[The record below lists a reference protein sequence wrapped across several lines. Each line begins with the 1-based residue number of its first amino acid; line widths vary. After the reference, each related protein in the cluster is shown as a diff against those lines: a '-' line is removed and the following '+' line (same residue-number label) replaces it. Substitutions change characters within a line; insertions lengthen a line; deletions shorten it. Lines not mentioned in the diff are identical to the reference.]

1 MRTNKIQLSAVT
13 ILIAII
19 VLLLT
24 LLFAIFTNPKEAHA
38 DDGLTT
44 TFNVIQ
50 YVTGNADGSNSS
62 MYVKGRYNSER
73 AIMTNLVSGQ
83 IYEDS
88 KNFTISLKGADD
100 IIVSSNDSVSYIYNT
115 SISLGDKRATVLLFG
130 STSKTEYTNTYNR
143 FYNATTGEANSSYLE
158 GNLVRSNYGLTR
170 SDSATTTMSPF
181 FIEQKENYNY
191 KYYWYVVAYQ
201 WANKIGNSDRFLTMG
216 ISDIY
221 NVDTD
226 KPTLKYG
233 SMIGIGGESITS
245 NTTKYTTGTTTIELL
260 DNKKSCLYYKSP
272 GSSSYVL
279 APANNYSITSFSLNL
294 SSGSSTN
301 NGTWLF
307 YGTDAVGHTTATLT
321 VIADSVAPTGSL
333 SGVSNNGITNG
344 NVSFSFSS
352 DYGRY
357 KIGSG
362 SYVSMSTGTT
372 NFSAEG
378 NYTINLYDT
387 AGNNTYY
394 YFEIDKTAPTGTLN
408 GIVGIDNYT
417 NQDVTFTWSDTR
429 ASAKLNGSNYSS
441 GSVISN
447 EGSYTIVLTDTAN
460 NSTSY
465 SFIID
470 KTVPKGTLSGIVGID
485 NYTNHDVSF
494 TWSDSLATAT
504 LNGEEYIKET
514 IISSEDTYT
523 LILTDKATNSTTY
536 TFVIDKTSPTGT
548 LNGIVGIDNYT
559 NQDVSFNW
567 SDSLATAKLNG
578 EEYTKETFIST
589 ENSYTLILTDKATNS
604 TTYNFV
610 IDKTAPTGTLS
621 GIVGIDNYT
630 NRDVS
635 FTWKDS
641 LASATLNGEEYI
653 KETIISLEGTYTL
666 FLTDKATN
674 STTYTFVIDKTAPT
688 GTLNGIVGIDN
699 YTNQDVSF
707 TWSDSL
713 ATAKLNGEEY
723 TKETFIS
730 TENSYTLIL
739 TDKAT
744 NSTTYNFVID
754 KTAPTGTLSGITNIT
769 YMITNKDVTFTWSDT
784 KASAKLNSE
793 AYEKGTKIK
802 NEGNYTFVLTDF
814 ATNQTVYEFTI
825 DLTAPTIKYNGQVIS
840 GIQNYTNQSFIL
852 DLENSLDL
860 LFTSYMSTSEYEEQ
874 ELNHEYNEQGIYRI
888 YAEDLAGNRSDTY
901 IVYYQLIE
909 DFGNKDQIYNMY
921 KKSKWFNVSLPA
933 YVFKATGKRP
943 SIAGTYYFENYYSAL
958 DWAKA
963 KEYEYRVTETS
974 EGYIYISATN
984 ESVSQVYTTY
994 DSLDLV
1000 LTKYAKGYI
1009 SSQNIYQNAEVKWNG
1024 TIMNAAGEADKTAL
1038 TANSISLPS
1047 ILEDN
1052 YSNID
1057 VFLAEETY
1065 RFTQIDTYVT
1075 PTITLTYL
1083 SNGQTVANSGFSG
1096 NIDYNIKI
1104 GDFLTSNEADLQ
1116 GYYLVEES
1124 DLCGNSQ
1131 RYIIYIDKET
1141 PTIVAEAAFGDDT
1154 KKTISFTSDEIELN
1168 NGTYYFIS
1176 LSIQS
1181 IFDNIDSFLC
1191 LHIRGTNYNEWL
1203 TKENAFITLSSET
1216 TGSGSYTIT
1225 CYDRSYNALIFTIYI
1240 AGSIPKWTYS
1250 SLSGD
1255 NLVLRF
1261 STLDEYNAF
1270 TSLSIYQIDYE
1281 GNYQEIIEDG
1291 EGTPINFATLR
1302 YTFYDGG
1309 KYTARVTDLY
1319 KRTVEFTPIF
1329 YLNGLPSGKFNGVAD
1344 GEATNKD
1351 VFFYFQKGYSVI
1363 VYTLDND
1370 RNRTVFSNYTIDYAI
1385 QTLTYTLSIEAT
1397 NATNGTYLVFLYT
1410 EGNMASFIEYT
1421 FTIDTILAEY
1431 SLLSASNEDLKTTYS
1446 TNEGF
1451 YLTWREEGVNVK
1463 YTTDGTTYIK
1473 YKQGD
1478 ILSLDGIYNITISDY
1493 VGNIEEIVV
1502 CVDTSVN
1509 YQINGT
1515 YANFGGIL
1523 YSKSDIQFVVNESFT
1538 TFFIMSDNG
1547 VTVYDGY
1554 ISEEGSYIVFI
1565 EDNYKNTERIT
1576 IIIDKT
1582 APSGSLSGVANNG
1595 TTNKDVTF
1603 TWDSDDVYKVIHYG
1617 KFNQIIGTVNNGD
1630 VFTKDGYYKIVVSDK
1645 AANQTVYEF
1654 TIDKLLNYTTD
1665 IVNKQV
1671 TSNSVTF
1678 VFAEELK
1685 TISVT
1690 KDGIE
1695 IKNTD
1700 TFYKE
1705 IGQYLL
1711 IAEDYFGN
1719 SINYEFTIVNN
1730 ISRAMELSLYQ
1741 GQTIA
1746 TATLN
1751 GEEYIPNYSDGKYE
1765 FLETGAYI
1773 VSIYDQNQKITY
1785 SMNFSVDT
1793 VAPTIEINEGKYE
1806 VFFGDVNK
1814 KNVQVELFKDGE
1826 QVSFDVNK
1834 KITDPGSY
1842 VLVISD
1848 EYGNSTTYEFNI
1860 KYRLSTISILII
1872 AIGSIALLTA
1882 IILIIRGR
1890 KVKAA

>member
-523 LILTDKATNSTTY
+523 LI
-536 TFVIDKTSPTGT
+536 
-548 LNGIVGIDNYT
+548 
-559 NQDVSFNW
+559 
-567 SDSLATAKLNG
+567 
-578 EEYTKETFIST
+578 
-589 ENSYTLILTDKATNS
+589 
-604 TTYNFV
+604 
-610 IDKTAPTGTLS
+610 
-621 GIVGIDNYT
+621 
-630 NRDVS
+630 
-635 FTWKDS
+635 
-641 LASATLNGEEYI
+641 
-653 KETIISLEGTYTL
+653 
-666 FLTDKATN
+666 LTDKATN